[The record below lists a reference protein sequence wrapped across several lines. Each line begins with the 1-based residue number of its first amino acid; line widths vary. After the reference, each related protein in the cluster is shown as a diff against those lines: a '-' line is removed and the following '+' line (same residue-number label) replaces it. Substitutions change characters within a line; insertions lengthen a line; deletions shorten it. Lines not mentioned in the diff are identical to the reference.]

1 MPNINKLAAG
11 DSVYVGEKLLTVT
24 LVDPIRLF
32 VNAKDD
38 TGSIIEFRPWQL
50 HVPAK
55 KEEGKAQRKGRPQ
68 QEEDAVAVEESVPK
82 RIKNSEDSGDT
93 GDGFFFTS
101 VLRSDGVFVRIGGT
115 YFVRHL
121 LNVIL
126 VVTNITGYKDGRF
139 IVDFSLPTSE
149 EGVLKDI
156 VKNFNLTLGIEHVVK
171 EVTCKK
177 SSKVSTFVSNLLCDG
192 RCKVSVEI
200 SKNNSWY
207 KSLCR
212 KFHVGPVLRTN
223 IRSSINK
230 LMGTSATVNIGASNM
245 SDDLHMFSLNARN
258 KYQIAYSMSDFCK
271 LDDVMGCKWDIR
283 PHVEGDLCSF
293 FQYVSSVVVYLDKSD
308 ILKVKFKYAGSSFP
322 VCDDYRERCMVS
334 AAVRSQSFLNETADD
349 TVISLS

>member
-11 DSVYVGEKLLTVT
+11 DAVYVGEKLLTVT
-24 LVDPIRLF
+24 LVDPIHLF

-55 KEEGKAQRKGRPQ
+55 KEEEGTARRKGCPKQ
-68 QEEDAVAVEESVPK
+68 DEDAAAVEESAPK
-82 RIKNSEDSGDT
+82 RMKNSEDSGDT
-93 GDGFFFTS
+93 GDSFFFKS
-101 VLRSDGVFVRIGGT
+101 VLRSDGVFVRLGGT
-115 YFVRHL
+115 YFVCHL
-121 LNVIL
+121 LNGIL

-200 SKNNSWY
+200 SKNDSWC

-212 KFHVGPVLRTN
+212 KFHVGSVLH
-223 IRSSINK
+223 
-230 LMGTSATVNIGASNM
+230 A
-245 SDDLHMFSLNARN
+245 
-258 KYQIAYSMSDFCK
+258 QIYC
-271 LDDVMGCKWDIR
+271 GCVT
-283 PHVEGDLCSF
+283 HVTRL
-293 FQYVSSVVVYLDKSD
+293 
-308 ILKVKFKYAGSSFP
+308 
-322 VCDDYRERCMVS
+322 
-334 AAVRSQSFLNETADD
+334 
-349 TVISLS
+349 